1 MFVFIHKWLK
11 KTLATSFCALSW
23 SAQGRED
30 AWEVVEGG
38 HPLLL
43 LAQGEGLELHE
54 DGSYG
59 NDMRVDDEHQ
69 VNSSGAP
76 AALQEKRRRSPVAR
90 GGGVGGG
97 GGAKAVDNVDVAPPF
112 LLTQSAT

>member
-1 MFVFIHKWLK
+1 M
-11 KTLATSFCALSW
+11 
-23 SAQGRED
+23 
-30 AWEVVEGG
+30 
-38 HPLLL
+38 
-43 LAQGEGLELHE
+43 ELHE

-97 GGAKAVDNVDVAPPF
+97 DGAKAVDNGFFPLPIRSKKDSPVRKRPPF
-112 LLTQSAT
+112 MSFSPICPKPVLVK